1 MYVGFAYICSLLSF
15 GAWCRSTRH
24 SSYKFTIVSKISDS
38 IHNSFVLCDFFVHFQ
53 ILLVI

>member
-38 IHNSFVLCDFFVHFQ
+38 IHNSFVSCDFFVHFQ